1 MKSGGLHRHLVRQLR
16 KLGLSVEA
24 PPSAAAWYSFLDG
37 VARTYEDSDLERYT
51 LERSV
56 GLFEG
61 EMRELNNKL
70 EAERDRMRLVFEM
83 APVGILRAELD
94 GTLTLTNPALQR
106 MLGFSGDELGAM
118 TTSDILHP
126 DDRGALL
133 GSMAA
138 MVATATRTPLTVQ
151 GRLPS
156 KRGATIHI
164 NLSASLALGGG
175 GEPLFTIAIVK
186 DISERLRL
194 EMELR
199 QAQKLEAVGR
209 LAAGIAHEINTPI
222 QFIGDNTSFV
232 QSAFADLMTLCGAY
246 MRIVHPLQ
254 SSLAAEQRAELREA
268 EEAADIEYLNA
279 NVVPAFAATLDGVA
293 RVSGIVKAM
302 KAFAHPG
309 QVEKVHADLN
319 AAIESTLIVVANELK
334 YVATV
339 HTEFGVLPLVPC
351 FVSDLNQVF
360 LNLFINAAHSIGDVV
375 GTSGERGTISV
386 ATHAESASVVISVTD
401 TGTGIPLT
409 VQPRIFDPFFTTKEV
424 GRGSGQGLA
433 ISRAVVQQHGGTLT
447 FETEPGKGT
456 TFFVRLPTI

>member
-1 MKSGGLHRHLVRQLR
+1 MHRHLVRQLR
-16 KLGLSVEA
+16 KLGLSLEA
-24 PPSAAAWYSFLDG
+24 PPSAAAWASFLYG
-37 VARTYEDSDLERYT
+37 VGRTYEDSDLERYT

-61 EMRELNNKL
+61 EMRDLNNKL
-70 EAERDRMRLVFEM
+70 EGERDRMRLVFEM

-106 MLGFSGDELGAM
+106 MLGFSSGELGAM

-126 DDRGALL
+126 EDRDALL
-133 GSMAA
+133 GSLAA
-138 MVATATRTPLTVQ
+138 MVAAGSRTPFTVQ
-151 GRLPS
+151 GRLLNKS
-156 KRGATIHI
+156 GATIHI
-164 NLSASLALGGG
+164 NLSASVALGSG

-186 DISERLRL
+186 DITERLRL
-194 EMELR
+194 ELELR

-209 LAAGIAHEINTPI
+209 LAAGIAHEINTPL
-222 QFIGDNTSFV
+222 QFIGDNTAFV
-232 QSAFADLMTLCGAY
+232 HSAFSDLMTLCGVY
-246 MRIVHPLQ
+246 MRIVQPLKCT
-254 SSLAAEQRAELREA
+254 LEPEQRAEVEQA
-268 EEAADIEYLNA
+268 EQTADVDYLSA
-279 NVVPAFAATLDGVA
+279 NVVPAFSATLAGVA

-309 QVEKVHADLN
+309 QIEKIHSDLN
-319 AAIESTLIVVANELK
+319 AAIDSTLIVVAHELK

-360 LNLFINAAHSIGDVV
+360 LNLLMNAAHAISDVV
-375 GTSGERGTISV
+375 GGSGDKGTISV
-386 ATHAESASVVISVTD
+386 ATYTESDSVVIAISD
-401 TGTGIPLT
+401 TGTGIPPA

-433 ISRAVVQQHGGTLT
+433 ISRAVVQQHGGSLT
-447 FETEPGKGT
+447 FETEAGKGT